1 MAIGDNNN
9 SNLFGTNY
17 NPEDEER
24 KKAELAA
31 QNARM
36 GAGNVP
42 ASAFGQAP
50 AVAPFSMEAAGQ
62 VNPMM
67 EEQSI
72 PTESVSNLITNNP
85 FLATNETP
93 VAAQP
98 PVKNALLEMLERADA
113 REAQGLPRQA
123 APGIIDAP
131 AETPSVDAQEQSGTV
146 VSPFLQ
152 SPNTPSG
159 LGGPLLRGFDMVN
172 DAARGPNAPMG
183 QDATRAALGGMTL
196 NEYLNAPAGT
206 PGVSGLRTDP
216 QGRMISSPAPAVANN
231 FSPQASGGQVGPAK
245 VSDEIMS
252 QVARPAG
259 QTAEFR
265 DGNRDGIEDREQGIF
280 RPGEL
285 IGYDAQGNEVRS
297 PGTQQPVNRIP
308 ASSQPPVA
316 ALSSFEQDSLA
327 RQQRIGGTGS
337 FEGDSAAREA
347 RLKANERQPGESQ
360 TERDTR
366 VAQSRTTGSQAG
378 GMSFD
383 DARRRAEGQLA
394 ARGVK
399 NPSVSMV
406 NDLARAIQTQGP
418 AALTPSEQLAREQFE
433 FDKQQALIGD
443 DTADNATTRKIA
455 TIKQANPNI
464 SDADAAA
471 IASGSVKVVS
481 NPITG
486 ETQLLN
492 IATGVSK
499 QIAGQSSS
507 DVDFDVAVPEQTLFS
522 RAGDFTGFVE
532 ATKRKAQGITGQVG
546 LDVATEESLRAA
558 QDFETAQNELV
569 RAFRESSRY
578 AASEAAA
585 LKKELNISLSP
596 FEDPKSAEA
605 KLRSIDKSLARRYE
619 NEVATFRDTTF
630 PPSDRQDARMRAKAI
645 AEFRANLG
653 VPPESQGS
661 TSSTQENVPSDVD
674 PKEWEFMSTEERNLF
689 N

>member
-1 MAIGDNNN
+1 MAIGDNTN

-17 NPEDEER
+17 NPEDEEE
-24 KKAELAA
+24 KKALLAA
-31 QNARM
+31 QNARI

-50 AVAPFSMEAAGQ
+50 AVAPFSLEAAGQ

-67 EEQSI
+67 QPQSLEVT
-72 PTESVSNLITNNP
+72 PQPQVTFRDYDAPEPPRASALSVFTPGGDLKPGIDVNAITP
-85 FLATNETP
+85 APEMVSSPEP
-93 VAAQP
+93 VL
-98 PVKNALLEMLERADA
+98 KNALLEMLERADA

-131 AETPSVDAQEQSGTV
+131 AETPSVDAQEQSGAV

-152 SPNTPSG
+152 SPDTPSG

-183 QDATRAALGGMTL
+183 QDETRAALGGMTL

-206 PGVSGLRTDP
+206 PGVSGLQTDP
-216 QGRMISSPAPAVANN
+216 QGRMITPSA
-231 FSPQASGGQVGPAK
+231 
-245 VSDEIMS
+245 
-252 QVARPAG
+252 
-259 QTAEFR
+259 
-265 DGNRDGIEDREQGIF
+265 
-280 RPGEL
+280 
-285 IGYDAQGNEVRS
+285 
-297 PGTQQPVNRIP
+297 
-308 ASSQPPVA
+308 QPPVESA
-316 ALSSFEQDSLA
+316 VPLATAQPPVDALSSFEQDSLA

-337 FEGDSAAREA
+337 FEGDSDARDA
-347 RLKANERQPGESQ
+347 RLRAEERQPGETQ
-360 TERDTR
+360 TQRDTR

-378 GMSFD
+378 DMSFD

-471 IASGSVKVVS
+471 IASGSVRVVS

-492 IATGVSK
+492 LTTSESK
-499 QIAGQSSS
+499 QITGQSSS

-653 VPPESQGS
+653 VPPEGQGS
-661 TSSTQENVPSDVD
+661 TSSTQGKVPQGVD
-674 PKEWEFMSTEERNLF
+674 PKDWEFMSPEQRNLF